1 MLSHSSLFAGLGLN
15 LGLRQA
21 RNVLALQVVLE
32 FADLLTTLNPAFTV
46 SLTSLVSQLVQ
57 SRPVGCMV
65 VPEFDITT
73 HSLHKLAR
81 RDVLTQVL
89 IELELLSSIGVNQ
102 GCDQL
107 EESPDDEGHYD
118 RKLVTCHRIAWNMKS
133 LTVDHQSPTKP
144 LRVVVLQEAECL
156 LGLTQACVLARF
168 CLFEVDN

>member
-21 RNVLALQVVLE
+21 RDVLALQVVLE
-32 FADLLTTLNPAFTV
+32 LADLLTTLNPAFTV

-65 VPEFDITT
+65 VAEFDITT
-73 HSLHKLAR
+73 HSLHELAR
-81 RDVLTQVL
+81 WDVLTEVL

-118 RKLVTCHRIAWNMKS
+118 RELVTCHKIAWNMKS
-133 LTVDHQSPTKP
+133 LTVNHQSPSKS